1 MNKAE
6 LIRQT
11 AEETGYTKKETEEI
25 INKAISLMAKALSE
39 GDKVKLVGFGS
50 FEVKQRAARQGRDL
64 RTGEM
69 IPVPPAKAVQFTAG
83 KTLKEA
89 VK

>member
-11 AEETGYTKKETEEI
+11 AEQTGLTKKETEEV
-25 INKAISLMAKALSE
+25 INTALSLMTQALAQGERVQLVSF
-39 GDKVKLVGFGS
+39 GRFDVK
-50 FEVKQRAARQGRDL
+50 KRAARQGRNL
-64 RTGEM
+64 RTGEI
-69 IPVPPAKAVQFTAG
+69 IPVPPSNAVQFTPG
-83 KTLKEA
+83 KVLKDA

>member
-11 AEETGYTKKETEEI
+11 AEELGLTKKETEEV
-25 INKAISLMAKALSE
+25 INTAISLMTQALSQGE
-39 GDKVKLVGFGS
+39 KVKLVGFGS
-50 FEVKQRAARQGRDL
+50 FEVKQRSARQGRDL
-64 RTGEM
+64 RTGEV
-69 IPVPPAKAVQFTAG
+69 IPVPPTKAVQFTAG